1 MALEGEEAMVVVGG
15 GGVVERGVTE
25 VALLEGNNL

>member
-1 MALEGEEAMVVVGG
+1 VALEGEEAMVVVG